1 MRDQV
6 GEADKD
12 DAEALFNAEF
22 ALMTGELAHL
32 LPAVVAA
39 LGGELAGA
47 AVETG
52 VSAELPRVQKEMA
65 AARPVSAQT
74 VAADDPPF

>member
-1 MRDQV
+1 M

-39 LGGELAGA
+39 LGGELAGTPA
-47 AVETG
+47 QTDA
-52 VSAELPRVQKEMA
+52 VSAELPRLQADK
-65 AARPVSAQT
+65 PVAQAVT
-74 VAADDPPF
+74 ADDPPF